1 MQRGSGTPA
10 EARRCPDGLYFLFE
24 PGQRPDRSTLI
35 DALAAMPQA
44 SVSHDP
50 LLHDEVAAP
59 ERRDR
64 TRDGDWLEL
73 LQWGMTFDCLGLAPG
88 PGVAVP
94 PLVHRFNVAAGFG
107 DSAIEAIALVPG
119 PHLAD
124 AANSLPIVRCM
135 LDIGAGLA
143 EHLPGVKAVS
153 WGPSCSA
160 IEPVFFLRTVN
171 AWIDGGPFPALGLV
185 GFAVDGDGALGSD
198 GLAWFIGQEILIAP
212 EIAQDRIAAT
222 RMAARLVHELVAA
235 GPLQD
240 KSEARFEDGAM
251 VMLDPKRD
259 GTVRV
264 TPM

>member
-10 EARRCPDGLYFLFE
+10 EAHRCPDGLYLLFE

-50 LLHDEVAAP
+50 LLHDELTDP
-59 ERRDR
+59 ERRESKR
-64 TRDGDWLEL
+64 GGDWLEL
-73 LQWGMTFDCLGLAPG
+73 LQWGMTFDCLGLSPG
-88 PGVAVP
+88 PGVAAP
-94 PLVHRFNVAAGFG
+94 PFVHRFNVPASLG

-135 LDIGAGLA
+135 LDMGAGLA

-160 IEPVFFLRTVN
+160 IEPDFFLRTVN
-171 AWIDGGPFPALGLV
+171 AWIGGGPFPALGLV
-185 GFAVDGDGALGSD
+185 GFAVGGDGALVSD

-212 EIAQDRIAAT
+212 ELAQDRIGAT
-222 RMAARLVHELVAA
+222 RMAARLVHELVGA

-240 KSEARFEDGAM
+240 RSEARFEDGAM
-251 VMLDPKRD
+251 VMLEPRGD